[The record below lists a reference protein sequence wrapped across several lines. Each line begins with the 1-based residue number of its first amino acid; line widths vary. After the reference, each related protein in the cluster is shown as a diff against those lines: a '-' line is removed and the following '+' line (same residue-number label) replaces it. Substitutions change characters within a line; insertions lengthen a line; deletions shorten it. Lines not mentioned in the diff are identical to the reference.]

1 MQSISQ
7 KTTNFADLHIAFPV
21 TCNVVHGQKI
31 FFVFQKNNI
40 PKTVETQESDISL
53 YSAGLVFIFCPC
65 LESNCWAIY
74 AKYLIYNHRVLIVS
88 LA

>member
-7 KTTNFADLHIAFPV
+7 KPTNFADLHIAFPV